1 MVVDLT
7 VLVRSYRRLISG
19 EPKPDEGCLAK
30 GDPTISV
37 HASLTYRGPSSSMVS
52 ECLTPDDTADI
63 AQSLSCEAQVVGPDS
78 HGSQRT
84 WVLSLMSREV
94 DQRNISEAVKVLCSL
109 M

>member
-19 EPKPDEGCLAK
+19 EPKPYEGCLAK

-63 AQSLSCEAQVVGPDS
+63 AQSLSCEAPSCRSRQPRIAKNM
-78 HGSQRT
+78 GSQPY
-84 WVLSLMSREV
+84 VP
-94 DQRNISEAVKVLCSL
+94 
-109 M
+109 